1 MAQLGIALRDIRVAI
16 DCSDLHGNAERPLFF
31 QGWLAVSDSTL
42 PAKGVGYRR
51 NVNEDSKDVASVTVN
66 SFSNTDLWRLQGLQL
81 SDAPRAVPESEFAV
95 PSAKS
100 YLCSADSRRNLT
112 DIQET
117 AQWIAG
123 EDTFTKVLKA
133 AFGFLVALVLLV
145 WLTCLFVAWLV
156 S

>member
-16 DCSDLHGNAERPLFF
+16 DCSELHGNSERPLFF
-31 QGWLAVSDSTL
+31 QGWLAVPDSTL

-51 NVNEDSKDVASVTVN
+51 NVNEDSKDVTPVSVNT
-66 SFSNTDLWRLQGLQL
+66 FSTTDLWRLQGLQL
-81 SDAPRAVPESEFAV
+81 SDAPRAVAECDFAV

-100 YLCSADSRRNLT
+100 FLCSADSRRNLT

-133 AFGFLVALVLLV
+133 AFGFLVALF
-145 WLTCLFVAWLV
+145 CLFG
-156 S
+156 

>member
-1 MAQLGIALRDIRVAI
+1 MT
-16 DCSDLHGNAERPLFF
+16 S
-31 QGWLAVSDSTL
+31 VS
-42 PAKGVGYRR
+42 
-51 NVNEDSKDVASVTVN
+51 VNT
-66 SFSNTDLWRLQGLQL
+66 FSNTDLWRLQGLPL
-81 SDAPRAVPESEFAV
+81 SDAPRAVAESDFAV

-100 YLCSADSRRNLT
+100 FLCSADSRRNLT

-145 WLTCLFVAWLV
+145 WLV